1 MTPILET
8 IISLVFI
15 FLVFSLITSWIVEFL
30 AMRFQ
35 KRGKMLRQFVV
46 DSLNDPFNKN
56 WGLLVYAHPLIEV
69 LHNDI
74 RLPKGF
80 AGLFYNTRLDIK
92 RRLPAYIQ
100 SDQFATAL
108 IDIVIQHNRVTKF
121 RKDPVT
127 KKQELVSD
135 VITDKTFSDFL
146 KGVDAMKESQ
156 VKITLANLARKVNDS
171 QTDKLNQ
178 LTEKKYRAFFTVACF

>member
-15 FLVFSLITSWIVEFL
+15 FLVFSLITSWIVEFF

-35 KRGKMLRQFVV
+35 KRGKMLREFVV
-46 DSLNDPFNKN
+46 NSLNDPFNKN
-56 WGLLVYAHPLIEV
+56 WGLLLYAHPLIEV

-74 RLPKGF
+74 KLPKGF

-121 RKDPVT
+121 RRDPVT
-127 KKQELVSD
+127 KKQKLVSD
-135 VITDKTFSDFL
+135 VITDKTFVDFL
-146 KGVDAMKESQ
+146 KGVDAMKESE
-156 VKITLANLARKVNDS
+156 VKITLANLARKVNTS
-171 QTDKLNQ
+171 ETDKSNHLNQ
-178 LTEKKYRAFFTVACF
+178 

>member
-35 KRGKMLRQFVV
+35 KRAQMLGQFVV

-80 AGLFYNTRLDIK
+80 AALFYNTRLDIT

-127 KKQELVSD
+127 QKQGLVSAL
-135 VITDKTFSDFL
+135 ITDKTFNDFL
-146 KGVDAMKESQ
+146 KALGDG
-156 VKITLANLARKVNDS
+156 
-171 QTDKLNQ
+171 
-178 LTEKKYRAFFTVACF
+178 